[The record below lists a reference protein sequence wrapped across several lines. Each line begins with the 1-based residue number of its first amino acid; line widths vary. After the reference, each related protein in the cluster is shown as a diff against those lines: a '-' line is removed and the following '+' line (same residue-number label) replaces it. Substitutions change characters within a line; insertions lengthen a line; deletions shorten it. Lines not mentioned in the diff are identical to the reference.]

1 MSVLTYLRASL
12 SFYLEILRVLIIL
25 PGYLGTSSNWAF
37 NRRVLS
43 MAHER
48 LTGQPV
54 PVQNTMFDGTMYD
67 LGWNGQRDVLA
78 PDTTPLPSA
87 DYAIYLI
94 NAVKFHCGQM
104 FHLFDEVSF
113 MRRFHEF
120 HATPKNTP
128 KLKDLWYV
136 HFLLILAFGK
146 VFVAH
151 RNDAR
156 RPPGADLFVQAMK
169 LKPDI
174 TFLHTQPVQSIEIL
188 CCEALYLQCLDFRSA
203 AYSVIGQALRI
214 ALEEGMHTN
223 MQDQGLDETHVQR
236 CRNVWWTVYILDR
249 QMSSLMGVPLA
260 VRDEDITASLPT
272 FSGSVQK
279 TFALELNVKLSRI
292 ISLILNSKFQP
303 VHFTPGP
310 LFFCSIELE
319 SPVPSCVNIV
329 YAPAVYGAEGRLNR
343 KFIKNTKDALK
354 GTASVTD
361 QLKQSFDLPVP
372 GSTGGISRLAA
383 HLHLLH
389 HQVSSISV
397 LVQSTAIRN

>member
-1 MSVLTYLRASL
+1 
-12 SFYLEILRVLIIL
+12 
-25 PGYLGTSSNWAF
+25 
-37 NRRVLS
+37 

-54 PVQNTMFDGTMYD
+54 PVQNTMFDGTLYD
-67 LGWNGQRDVLA
+67 LGWNGQRDILT
-78 PDTTPLPSA
+78 PDTTLLPSA

-104 FHLFDEVSF
+104 FHIFDEASF

-120 HATPKNTP
+120 HAAPADASRP
-128 KLKDLWYV
+128 KDLWYV

-146 VFVAH
+146 VFVAR

-156 RPPGADLFVQAMK
+156 RPPGTDLFVHAMK

-174 TFLHTQPVQSIEIL
+174 TFLHTQPVQAVEIL

-203 AYSVIGQALRI
+203 AYNVIGQALRI

-223 MQDQGLDETHVQR
+223 MQDQGLNETHVQR

-260 VRDEDITASLPT
+260 LRDEDITASLPT
-272 FSGSVQK
+272 FSGSMQK
-279 TFALELNVKLSRI
+279 SLALELNVKLSRT
-292 ISLILNSKFQP
+292 ISRILNSKQG
-303 VHFTPGP
+303 HLNQRGTT
-310 LFFCSIELE
+310 
-319 SPVPSCVNIV
+319 NI
-329 YAPAVYGAEGRLNR
+329 ARTAVYGAEGRLSR
-343 KFIKNTKDALK
+343 RFVTSTKDALK

-361 QLKQSFDLPVP
+361 QLKQSFDLPPP
-372 GSTGGISRLAA
+372 GSAGGISRLAA

-389 HQVSSISV
+389 HQVSSTSYLIQFS
-397 LVQSTAIRN
+397 A